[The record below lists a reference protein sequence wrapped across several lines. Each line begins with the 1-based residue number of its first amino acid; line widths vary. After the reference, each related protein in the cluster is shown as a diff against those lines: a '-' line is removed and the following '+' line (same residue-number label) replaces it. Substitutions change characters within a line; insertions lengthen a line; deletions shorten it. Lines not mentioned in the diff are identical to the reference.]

1 MVESKYVMTLVHKA
15 IDTYTERRVAIH
27 EKRQEGVEVDARM
40 EAIVDRKFEQCF
52 GEGKFKQAIGIA
64 LETKRIDMV
73 RASIERSSNPE
84 AMLGYAFTLATETIK
99 SKDFRT
105 EILNVILDVYESRP
119 EGGKDHDYYKI
130 AKCQFHLNRPDLSTK
145 LLMKLLTSEEYLIAY
160 QIAFD
165 VVEKESQTFTQ
176 AVIAQSTT
184 AAEALE
190 DKTKFEK
197 LLTILKGNINE
208 RLYLQFLKKNNHTDM
223 LLINQV
229 KESIGNKKSVLHTA
243 TIWMNAVM
251 NAYTTND
258 AFLRDN
264 LGWAE
269 SATNWNRFMVIS
281 SLGMIHQGN
290 KSKAD
295 EILTP
300 YFAGG
305 AGPNNSPYCTAG
317 AYYAYGLIHAN
328 YFTPETNEFFMN
340 GYKNA
345 GQVESV
351 QHGVSLGL
359 GLVAMATKNTEVY
372 EQLKNTL
379 YANADSATIGEA
391 AAYSMGMVMLG
402 SADERAI
409 EEMMTHAADSQH
421 EKIIRALSISLALLM
436 QGREEQADCLIEQM
450 TRSKDAIMRQG
461 AMYAIGCAYA
471 GTMNSQATQ
480 KLLKFA
486 VSDVNDD
493 VKRAAVTNVG
503 FLLFRKPTLVPETVK
518 HLADSHNPHLRYG
531 AAMAVGIGCSGTG
544 LNEALRLL
552 APLTND

>member
-1 MVESKYVMTLVHKA
+1 MVESKYVQTLVHKA
-15 IDTYTERRVAIH
+15 IDTYTEKRVTEA
-27 EKRQEGVEVDARM
+27 EMDARM
-40 EAIVDRKFEQCF
+40 EAIVNRKFEQCF

-84 AMLGYAFTLATETIK
+84 AMLGYAFTLATSTIK

-105 EILNVILDVYESRP
+105 EILNVILDVYETRP
-119 EGGKDHDYYKI
+119 ATASKDADYYKI
-130 AKCQFHLNRPDLSTK
+130 AKCQFALNRPDLSAK
-145 LLMKLLTSEEYLIAY
+145 LLMKLLASDDYLIAY

-165 VVEKESQTFTQ
+165 VVEKESQSFIQT
-176 AVIAQSTT
+176 VIAQSSG
-184 AAEALE
+184 AAGDLE

-223 LLINQV
+223 NLIKQV

-264 LGWAE
+264 LSWAE

-359 GLVAMATKNTEVY
+359 GLVAMATKNQDVY

-379 YANADSATIGEA
+379 FANADSATIGEA

-402 SADERAI
+402 SADETAI

-436 QGREEQADCLIEQM
+436 
-450 TRSKDAIMRQG
+450 
-461 AMYAIGCAYA
+461 
-471 GTMNSQATQ
+471 
-480 KLLKFA
+480 
-486 VSDVNDD
+486 
-493 VKRAAVTNVG
+493 
-503 FLLFRKPTLVPETVK
+503 
-518 HLADSHNPHLRYG
+518 
-531 AAMAVGIGCSGTG
+531 
-544 LNEALRLL
+544 
-552 APLTND
+552 

>member
-1 MVESKYVMTLVHKA
+1 
-15 IDTYTERRVAIH
+15 
-27 EKRQEGVEVDARM
+27 
-40 EAIVDRKFEQCF
+40 
-52 GEGKFKQAIGIA
+52 
-64 LETKRIDMV
+64 
-73 RASIERSSNPE
+73 
-84 AMLGYAFTLATETIK
+84 
-99 SKDFRT
+99 
-105 EILNVILDVYESRP
+105 
-119 EGGKDHDYYKI
+119 
-130 AKCQFHLNRPDLSTK
+130 
-145 LLMKLLTSEEYLIAY
+145 
-160 QIAFD
+160 
-165 VVEKESQTFTQ
+165 
-176 AVIAQSTT
+176 
-184 AAEALE
+184 
-190 DKTKFEK
+190 
-197 LLTILKGNINE
+197 
-208 RLYLQFLKKNNHTDM
+208 M

-359 GLVAMATKNTEVY
+359 GLVAMATKNQEVY

-436 QGREEQADCLIEQM
+436 QGREEQADGLIEQM

-503 FLLFRKPTLVPETVK
+503 FLLFRKPKLVPETVK

-552 APLTND
+552 APLTNDQTDFVRQGALIALSLVFVQVTEAQEPKVATIKKLFKRMTSDRNEEILSRMGSIISNGIINAAGRNATICLTTRDGNIR